1 MMATALAATGV
12 SMYTKSNQ
20 NSKYD
25 LSEWGSTLSS
35 FGLIFM
41 VYWLFAIFQ
50 MVGILPAGHL
60 PYKVMGYGM
69 VGANALFVLSFA
81 YHTIKLI
88 VAMKQASA
96 R

>member
-35 FGLIFM
+35 FGLIF
-41 VYWLFAIFQ
+41 I
-50 MVGILPAGHL
+50 PAGLL